1 MVARLA
7 LSLAFYRPVAYAAKL
22 NCPLLVLACKTD
34 SVAPVR
40 AARAAT
46 LRAGSR
52 AELKKYDFGHFDIY
66 VGAGL
71 ERSSGDALAFFQR
84 IMPARQG

>member
-1 MVARLA
+1 MAQ
-7 LSLAFYRPVAYAAKL
+7 L
-22 NCPLLVLACKTD
+22 NCPMLVLACKAD

-40 AARAAT
+40 AAA
-46 LRAGSR
+46 LRAGNR
-52 AELKKYDFGHFDIY
+52 AELKEYYFGHFDIY
-66 VGAGL
+66 VGAGF